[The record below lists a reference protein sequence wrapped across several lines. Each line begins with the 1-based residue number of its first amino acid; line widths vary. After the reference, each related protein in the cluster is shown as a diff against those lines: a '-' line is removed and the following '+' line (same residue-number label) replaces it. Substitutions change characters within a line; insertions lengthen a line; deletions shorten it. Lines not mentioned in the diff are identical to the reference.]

1 MDTAPRGIRPHIAIF
16 GRRNVG
22 KSSLINALT
31 GQKIALVSEIAGTT
45 TDPVYKNMEVLPLG
59 PVVFIDTPGL
69 DDVGELGSMRVE
81 ATRSVLKKTDLALVI
96 LEPAPSLDACE
107 SELFEEL
114 KSARIPHLVIVNK
127 CDGGAI
133 PASLTEQ
140 LQDVGGVPI
149 PVSAKTGQ
157 GIEALRGTHI
167 TQKLKDFEPGSILAD
182 IVKPGDFI
190 VLVVPIDSAA
200 PKGRIILPQVQT
212 IRDLLDTG
220 CISVVTREHELR
232 AAIAGLA
239 KPPALV
245 VTDSQVFR
253 KVSEDVPKG
262 VPFTSFSVVFARYK
276 GDLATY
282 VDGVKALDALKP
294 DARILIVEAC
304 THHQMPDDIGR
315 VKIPRWMRER
325 FGPGLQFEYAR
336 GSALP
341 ADLKSFDLA
350 VQCGGCMANRR
361 GILSQMS
368 AVAEAGV
375 PITNY
380 GILIAWL
387 HGVLGEAIRPFGL
400 SVPSQ

>member
-1 MDTAPRGIRPHIAIF
+1 MNVAPRGIRPHIAIF

-22 KSSLINALT
+22 KSSIINSLT
-31 GQKIALVSEIAGTT
+31 GQNIALVSETPGTT
-45 TDPVYKNMEVLPLG
+45 TDPVYKNMEILPLG
-59 PVVFIDTPGL
+59 PVVFIDTAGL
-69 DDVGELGSMRVE
+69 DDVGALGSMRVE
-81 ATRSVLKKTDLALVI
+81 ASLAVLKKTDLALVV
-96 LEPAPSLDACE
+96 LEPAHILDSCE
-107 SELFEEL
+107 LELLAAL
-114 KSARIPHLVIVNK
+114 KTAGTPFLVIVNK
-127 CDGGAI
+127 CDEEGVPETMGA
-133 PASLTEQ
+133 Q
-140 LQDVGGVPI
+140 LLGMGVTPI
-149 PVSAKTGQ
+149 PVSAKTGK

-167 TQKLKDFEPGSILAD
+167 TQKLKDFDAGTILGD
-182 IVKPGDFI
+182 LVSPGDFV

-200 PKGRIILPQVQT
+200 PKGRIILPQVQS
-212 IRDLLDTG
+212 IRDLLDSG
-220 CISVVTREHELR
+220 CIPVVTREHELR

-262 VPFTSFSVVFARYK
+262 IPFTSFSVVFARYK

-282 VDGVKALDALKP
+282 VAGVKSLDTLKP

-315 VKIPRWMRER
+315 VKIPRWMREK
-325 FGPGLQFEYAR
+325 FGPGLRFEYAR
-336 GSALP
+336 GSVLP

-387 HGVLGEAIRPFGL
+387 HGVLDEAIRPFGL
-400 SVPSQ
+400 HKTV